1 MYTNEKLNEDISG
14 RIEYLR
20 VRFMYE
26 CGREPKVKEFVKEA
40 EIIELLKEI
49 GQSKKNYL
57 LFSNYMEALVAFH
70 KFYGGQDQ

>member
-1 MYTNEKLNEDISG
+1 
-14 RIEYLR
+14 
-20 VRFMYE
+20 MYE

>member
-1 MYTNEKLNEDISG
+1 M
-14 RIEYLR
+14 
-20 VRFMYE
+20 
-26 CGREPKVKEFVKEA
+26 KEA
-40 EIIELLKEI
+40 EIIDLLKEI